1 MKKVL
6 VPLAP
11 GFEEIEAITV
21 IDILRRAG
29 VEVTVAG
36 TQSGPIEAS
45 RQTKHIPDCT
55 PADVRTEDFD
65 MLVLPGGQPG
75 AYPSPPRRSPQ
86 ANHRSVAGEE
96 LLPRSH
102 LRRADRSLGLRHLE
116 RSFRHQPSHRPHRG
130 RGGRERG
137 FQSTRHRRWPHH
149 HQSDC
154 RYRDG
159 VRLQTRGDPLR
170 HEQSHGSQ
178 PWRPRPTLKISAM
191 LQFPTQT
198 VESPPVAG

>member
-75 AYPSPPRRSPQ
+75 ATHLRHDARLKQIIEVLRAKNCYLAAICAAPTVLSGYGILKDRSATSHPTV
-86 ANHRSVAGEE
+86 RTEVVAGAKEVSNQRVIVDGPIITSQTAGTAME
-96 LLPRSH
+96 FAFKLVEILCGTNK
-102 LRRADRSLGLRHLE
+102 ATEVNLGVLA
-116 RSFRHQPSHRPHRG
+116 
-130 RGGRERG
+130 
-137 FQSTRHRRWPHH
+137 
-149 HQSDC
+149 
-154 RYRDG
+154 
-159 VRLQTRGDPLR
+159 RL
-170 HEQSHGSQ
+170 
-178 PWRPRPTLKISAM
+178 
-191 LQFPTQT
+191 
-198 VESPPVAG
+198 